1 MGNLEIV
8 RHAYESFRVN
18 GRFVAHLATPD
29 FVWDMSHF
37 HGWPEEQVYA
47 GAEGAEAFLREWTAA
62 WDDWELHVEDLR
74 EVGEQVVALLRQR
87 GRSRVSGLAVDMSF
101 AQIWTM
107 REGKEARMDMYSDP
121 AEALDAAGLSA

>member
-1 MGNLEIV
+1 VGNLEIV
-8 RHAYESFRVN
+8 RDAYERFRVS
-18 GRFVAHLATPD
+18 GMFVADLATPD

-47 GAEGAEAFLREWTAA
+47 GAEGAEAFVREWTAA

-74 EVGEQVVALLRQR
+74 EVGEKVVALLRQH

-107 REGKEARMDMYSDP
+107 CEGRETRMDMYSDP